1 MHDIASPQH
10 HQHATPRLDPT
21 RRIVSHHPH
30 ASYPTYA
37 GAWRS
42 TPLRR
47 DPDSPGLRHHIT
59 AAGIHGRHPY
69 VTRRRCIRDPPV
81 PPRFGYTDRAS
92 CAQRR
97 SRRRCRHVPGV
108 CTQAAA
114 YSEAVRG
121 CGGLD
126 GRMGGCRVRSAGAGG
141 SHMGGLDGLA
151 GCGLVSG

>member
-21 RRIVSHHPH
+21 RRIVSHHIRITHTPRTQH
-30 ASYPTYA
+30 TQVP
-37 GAWRS
+37 GAA

-47 DPDSPGLRHHIT
+47 DPDSPGLRHHT
-59 AAGIHGRHPY
+59 TPAGIHGRHSY
-69 VTRRRCIRDPPV
+69 VTRRRRIRDPPV

-97 SRRRCRHVPGV
+97 SRRRGRLVPGV

-126 GRMGGCRVRSAGAGG
+126 GRMGGCHDPLNGCRWESYGWSRRS
-141 SHMGGLDGLA
+141 GGL
-151 GCGLVSG
+151 